1 MKVDDIVEHEDGSA
15 TLQFTLDSVEAKLLL
30 ELALTMLIT
39 STAIE
44 NKRLTILEKSIEK
57 LNPTD

>member
-15 TLQFTLDSVEAKLLL
+15 TLQFTLDSEEAKLLL

-44 NKRLTILEKSIEK
+44 NKRLTILEKAIEK
-57 LNPTD
+57 LDITD

>member
-15 TLQFTLDSVEAKLLL
+15 TLQFTLDSEEAKLLL

>member
-15 TLQFTLDSVEAKLLL
+15 TLQFTLNSVETKLLL

-44 NKRLTILEKSIEK
+44 NKRLTILEKAIEK
-57 LNPTD
+57 LDITD

>member
-44 NKRLTILEKSIEK
+44 NKRITTLEKAIEK
-57 LNPTD
+57 LDITD